1 MSLMSLVLVSSLPL
15 VPSGKPIEIL
25 SILKYYVMGHVKYYL
40 KKKKAGGLFNTH
52 SEKSSVY
59 SFYFGA
65 FLFCYLGL
73 PKSDHLFL
81 SS

>member
-15 VPSGKPIEIL
+15 VPSGKLIEIL

-40 KKKKAGGLFNTH
+40 KKKAGDLFNTH

>member
-1 MSLMSLVLVSSLPL
+1 MLPCPPPGDLPNPGVEPMCLMSLVLLSSLL

-25 SILKYYVMGHVKYYL
+25 SVLKYCVMGHVKYYL
-40 KKKKAGGLFNTH
+40 KKKADGLFNTH

-65 FLFCYLGL
+65 F
-73 PKSDHLFL
+73 
-81 SS
+81 

>member
-40 KKKKAGGLFNTH
+40 KKKKQVAYLILILRRVLFTV
-52 SEKSSVY
+52 ST
-59 SFYFGA
+59 
-65 FLFCYLGL
+65 LGL
-73 PKSDHLFL
+73 SYFVIWDYPKVIIYF
-81 SS
+81 